1 MYVRQRLSIL
11 FYLKR
16 KKASKDGMIPIYVCI
31 TIDGLGAEIS
41 LGSKVLAEQWD
52 DANRLN
58 AIGLPKC

>member
-1 MYVRQRLSIL
+1 
-11 FYLKR
+11 
-16 KKASKDGMIPIYVCI
+16 MIPIYVRI

-58 AIGLPKC
+58 ATSWPTSDINKKMTQTKTVLERQDRS